1 MLWVF
6 EDCGYVMAIQ
16 GALHCYGYLRDV
28 VM

>member
-16 GALHCYGYLRDV
+16 EALFCYEYLRDV